1 MLEILNMQIC
11 VQDNILGHKQ
21 MLKQAYTVNETIN
34 EIGIGRSKLYAEIK
48 EGKITPRKIG
58 KKTIFLAKDIEDYL
72 NALPKANA

>member
-1 MLEILNMQIC
+1 MQ
-11 VQDNILGHKQ
+11 
-21 MLKQAYTVNETIN
+21 KQAYTVNETIK

-48 EGKITPRKIG
+48 DGKITPRKIG